1 MSIISDQPQG
11 ANVGIGQLRAARPAS
26 SPTLDHV
33 FETALDQLITEL
45 NVKVITSKELV
56 DPNFFGCV
64 IVRSQSINIMLSP
77 NLGEFEADFFTRYLI
92 AQAYKLDMTPLPT
105 PFAVEVSPLI
115 EGVPA

>member
-1 MSIISDQPQG
+1 MPSVEAPSFLAKAEPGQPVTPLS
-11 ANVGIGQLRAARPAS
+11 ATI
-26 SPTLDHV
+26 PTLDRV
-33 FETALDQLITEL
+33 FEASLDQLTAEL
-45 NVKVITSKELV
+45 HVKVITSKDLT
-56 DPNFFGCV
+56 DPSFFGCV
-64 IVRSQSINIMLSP
+64 IVRYQRISIMLSP